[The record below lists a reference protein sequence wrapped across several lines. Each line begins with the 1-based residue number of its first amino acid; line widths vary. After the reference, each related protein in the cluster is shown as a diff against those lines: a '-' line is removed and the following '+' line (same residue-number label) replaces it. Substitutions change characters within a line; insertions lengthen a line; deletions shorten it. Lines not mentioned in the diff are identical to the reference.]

1 MLLADVL
8 HWMLPSLS
16 ESWYWVCYLS
26 LRQSCGMSSYCTL
39 FIWLRSWST
48 HGIAVLCNGKWSWN
62 IGRLHTIRSKSIFVL
77 NYLCSSNM
85 PKSRLKVL
93 TLFFISVINL
103 WPEYCKTLQR
113 DSLKFCRDNFNA
125 FSKLNILTWN
135 VQISTST
142 NLMFPYFHPQFDR
155 SDRTIYLFSDF
166 SSNYIFKWS

>member
-1 MLLADVL
+1 MEL
-8 HWMLPSLS
+8 
-16 ESWYWVCYLS
+16 EY
-26 LRQSCGMSSYCTL
+26 
-39 FIWLRSWST
+39 WST
-48 HGIAVLCNGKWSWN
+48 AYYSP
-62 IGRLHTIRSKSIFVL
+62 SKSIFVL

-85 PKSRLKVL
+85 PKSRQKVL

-113 DSLKFCRDNFNA
+113 DSLKFRRDNFNA

-155 SDRTIYLFSDF
+155 SPVWPHDVSIFWFLLKLYLQMVIDKGSDGTNVAPLDSLLFSIPF
-166 SSNYIFKWS
+166 NGPHTRLKIFLDRVN